1 MRGGRC
7 RVPEQNAVQKTGAQS
22 DRTESTTFQKRTV
35 TDCEYMLSELA
46 AVPAVF
52 RFPLG
57 LIGAVL
63 AVGVM
68 DQLMARTTDG
78 TTPPS
83 VAASVL
89 TGRPVDDA
97 PPRLASVVH
106 YLAGVGTGL
115 LFVYFSMVVE
125 WFVGGSTP
133 GTVVGTT
140 ILLYLLMVA
149 FFVVIPLPR
158 AVGVDAG
165 RRKRI
170 GRAWAIAAAG
180 YLLVLVPATTGL
192 TLLFAP

>member
-1 MRGGRC
+1 
-7 RVPEQNAVQKTGAQS
+7 
-22 DRTESTTFQKRTV
+22 
-35 TDCEYMLSELA
+35 MLSELA

-57 LIGAVL
+57 LGGAVI
-63 AVGVM
+63 AVGMM
-68 DQLMARTTDG
+68 DQLMARTTEG
-78 TTPPS
+78 TTPPF

-89 TGRPVDDA
+89 TGQSVDTA
-97 PPRLASVVH
+97 APRLASVVH

-115 LFVYFSMVVE
+115 LFVYVSMVVE
-125 WFVGGSTP
+125 WVVGGSTP
-133 GTVVGTT
+133 STVVGATM
-140 ILLYLLMVA
+140 LLYVLMVG

-192 TLLFAP
+192 TLLVVP